1 MASGGQSQAEESA
14 YSTQATMAALVD
26 ARVVECATKL
36 FLVQGISAV
45 KMTDIADDAG
55 VGVATLYRHFSTK
68 AAIAADVASVL
79 WQHLE
84 DSYEELVASDT
95 DQRLDGAGQLKLL
108 LDLYCTEHLY
118 RPGFAS
124 FIDELDRLI
133 MEGAVSEESV
143 SAYAQVL
150 ARPYAHYQKAYEL
163 GRSDGSIG
171 RQTDFALFY
180 RSLAHALLSVASK
193 LSRGEVLPSDDFSG
207 AATHDELAC
216 LVDMAIRSLDV
227 RG

>member
-14 YSTQATMAALVD
+14 YSTQVTMAALVD

-84 DSYEELVASDT
+84 DSYEELVASDAY
-95 DQRLDGAGQLKLL
+95 QQLDGAGQLKLL

-118 RPGFAS
+118 R
-124 FIDELDRLI
+124 
-133 MEGAVSEESV
+133 
-143 SAYAQVL
+143 YAHVL

>member
-1 MASGGQSQAEESA
+1 MASGSQSQMEEA
-14 YSTQATMAALVD
+14 YSAQATMAALVD

-36 FLVQGISAV
+36 FLAQGISSV
-45 KMTDIADDAG
+45 KMTEIADDAG
-55 VGVATLYRHFSTK
+55 VGVATIYRHFSTK
-68 AAIAADVASVL
+68 ASIAAAAATVL

-84 DSYEELVASDT
+84 DSYEELVTSDAYR
-95 DQRLDGAGQLKLL
+95 QLDGAGQLKLL
-108 LDLYCTEHLY
+108 LDLYCSEHLY

-133 MEGAVSEESV
+133 MDGAVSDEAV

-150 ARPYAHYQKAYEL
+150 ARPFAHYQKAYEL
-163 GRSDGSIG
+163 GLSDGSIG

>member
-1 MASGGQSQAEESA
+1 MASGSQSHSEQALPSA
-14 YSTQATMAALVD
+14 QASVAALAD
-26 ARVVECATKL
+26 ARVVECAAGL
-36 FLVQGISAV
+36 FLEQGIASV
-45 KMTDIADDAG
+45 KMTDIADAAD

-68 AAIAADVASVL
+68 ASIAAAVATVL
-79 WQHLE
+79 WQRLE
-84 DSYEELVASDT
+84 DSYEELVAGERYRS
-95 DQRLDGAGQLKLL
+95 LDGAGRLRLL

-133 MEGAVSEESV
+133 MEDAVSEGAI
-143 SAYAQVL
+143 SAYTQTL
-150 ARPYAHYQKAYEL
+150 ARPYAHYQAAYEL

-180 RSLAHALLSVASK
+180 RSLAHARLSVASK

-207 AATHDELAC
+207 AATHDELGC
-216 LVDMAIRSLDV
+216 LIDMAIRSLDV